1 MTLRSLSRRA
11 CIRRLSS
18 LPMLLAWSC
27 CAHVAHATERP
38 GDIAMAA
45 ALRKYSVA
53 ALAVQRDYLSLS
65 EAASGEERFNLYWT
79 HNQSVGTWQQIE
91 YLRTSLDLSV
101 AATSAADEQRIRAA
115 LRDQAQF
122 ALWELDQNIAHLGRG
137 TAKVNRPEYFRL
149 SEVQRSLLQNVRATV
164 VRLSAG

>member
-1 MTLRSLSRRA
+1 MTLRSLSRRG
-11 CIRRLSS
+11 CIRRLSL
-18 LPMLLAWSC
+18 LPVLLAWSC
-27 CAHVAHATERP
+27 WPHMAHATERP

-45 ALRKYSVA
+45 ALRRYSVA

-79 HNQSVGTWQQIE
+79 HNQSAGTWQQIE
-91 YLRTSLDLSV
+91 LLRTLLDLSV
-101 AATSAADEQRIRAA
+101 AATSASDEQRIRVA

-137 TAKVNRPEYFRL
+137 TADVNRPEYFRL
-149 SEVQRSLLQNVRATV
+149 NEVLRALLQNVRTTV
-164 VRLSAG
+164 ARLSVG